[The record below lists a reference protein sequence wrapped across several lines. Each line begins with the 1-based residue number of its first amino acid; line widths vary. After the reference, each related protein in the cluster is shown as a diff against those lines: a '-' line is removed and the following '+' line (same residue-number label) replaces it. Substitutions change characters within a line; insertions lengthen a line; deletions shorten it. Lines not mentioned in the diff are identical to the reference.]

1 MTLSALTAG
10 VPAIDRYLQQAPALG
25 RPPLLLSMDGADG
38 RTPDRYI
45 DATAGSFNDM

>member
-38 RTPDRYI
+38 QADGHPTV
-45 DATAGSFNDM
+45 T